1 MQSFSKWKKSYSTF
15 IRASDALSL
24 DEQHLVL
31 VVLITFV
38 LMLQEMLLFFLNK
51 MSPEAHIKHKKEHA
65 YFCKGPMKLK
75 NSVPTKV
82 EIKPTP
88 LVG

>member
-1 MQSFSKWKKSYSTF
+1 
-15 IRASDALSL
+15 
-24 DEQHLVL
+24 
-31 VVLITFV
+31 
-38 LMLQEMLLFFLNK
+38 MLLFSLNK

-88 LVG
+88 LVPGISNATFLTMELPISRVESVENL

>member
-1 MQSFSKWKKSYSTF
+1 
-15 IRASDALSL
+15 
-24 DEQHLVL
+24 
-31 VVLITFV
+31 
-38 LMLQEMLLFFLNK
+38 MLLFSFNK

-88 LVG
+88 LARHAKPFLHVHLDGLSFHPAEGDKGL